1 MESAYNFK
9 LQKLLDIRIDLEEE
23 SKRSFQR
30 VQGEKLKV
38 EEQLE
43 DLQNSY
49 EKYTE
54 VKYDETLIEKK
65 IKRNYLNSLSFTIE
79 ETEKALEK
87 KENELMKC
95 LEDLKLKQINRKTVD
110 TLKEKEYIEFLLE
123 QNLKEQKLND
133 EFALYGYIRQTAEG
147 R

>member
-43 DLQNSY
+43 DLQNS
-49 EKYTE
+49 
-54 VKYDETLIEKK
+54 
-65 IKRNYLNSLSFTIE
+65 
-79 ETEKALEK
+79 
-87 KENELMKC
+87 
-95 LEDLKLKQINRKTVD
+95 
-110 TLKEKEYIEFLLE
+110 
-123 QNLKEQKLND
+123 
-133 EFALYGYIRQTAEG
+133 
-147 R
+147 